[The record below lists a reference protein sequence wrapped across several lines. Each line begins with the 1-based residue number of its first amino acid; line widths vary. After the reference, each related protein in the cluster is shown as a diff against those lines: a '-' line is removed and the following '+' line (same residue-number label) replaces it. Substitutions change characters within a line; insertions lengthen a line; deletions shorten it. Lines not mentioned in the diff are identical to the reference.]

1 MLNEKDEELLQTL
14 CLERNIMHSTMV
26 RYRTIIHF
34 YTESQGL
41 PLYELI
47 QEAEKEEDEGI
58 RLKNRTIKKRLI
70 SHRNYLINERNYSLV
85 TVQKTMTGLR
95 TIYNHFE
102 IELPKLP
109 QLNNK
114 NVKKYETIYYNDLPT
129 KELIKKAVNHSKPL
143 MKAIILFI
151 TSSGCARAETTSITI
166 QDFITATNEYHH
178 STDIYDVINELKN
191 KEDIIPIFHIK
202 RLKTNNY
209 YYTFCSPE
217 ATKAILDYLET
228 RTDQLKP
235 EGQLFKIN
243 KNYLNVKFKEL
254 NDQLGGYSKGCYSL
268 LRTHM
273 LRKFHASNLARG
285 ENGLSLDEIDSLQGR
300 SKDNVRQSYY
310 FDDPK
315 ELRKKY
321 ITNID
326 KVTILDQVHT
336 ITIDSPEVQKLKE
349 KADKIDE
356 LEKLVKKI
364 LEKNGGTQ
372 KAEEEYSAEKMN
384 QKRTL

>member
-1 MLNEKDEELLQTL
+1 MVRIMLNPKDEELLQQL
-14 CLERNIMHSTMV
+14 CQERNIMHSTMV
-26 RYRTIIHF
+26 RYRTIINY

-47 QEAEKEEDEGI
+47 AEAEKEEDSSI

-70 SHRNYLINERNYSLV
+70 NHRNYLINERNYSLV

-95 TIYNHFE
+95 TIYNHYE

-109 QLNNK
+109 TLNNK

-129 KELIKKAVNHSKPL
+129 KELIQKAVNHSKPL

-151 TSSGCARAETTSITI
+151 TSSGCARAETTSITL
-166 QDFITATNEYHH
+166 QDFIEATQEYHH
-178 STDIYDVINELKN
+178 SNNIYDVIEELKE

-228 RTDQLKP
+228 RTDKLTNDK
-235 EGQLFKIN
+235 QLFKIN

-254 NDQLGGYSKGCYSL
+254 NDQLGGHSKGCYSL

-321 ITNID
+321 IHNID

-336 ITIDSPEVQKLKE
+336 ITVDSPEVARLKE

-364 LEKNGGTQ
+364 LEKNGGMTRGT
-372 KAEEEYSAEKMN
+372 KGH
-384 QKRTL
+384 

>member
-1 MLNEKDEELLQTL
+1 MVKKMLNPKDEELLQTL

-70 SHRNYLINERNYSLV
+70 NHRNYLINERNYSLI

-95 TIYNHFE
+95 TIYNHYE

-129 KELIKKAVNHSKPL
+129 KELIQKAVNHSKPL

-151 TSSGCARAETTSITI
+151 TSSGCARAETCSISI
-166 QDFITATNEYHH
+166 QNFITATSEYHN
-178 STDIYDVINELKN
+178 SNNIYDVIDELKE

-217 ATKAILDYLET
+217 ATQAILDYLET
-228 RTDQLKP
+228 RTDKLTK
-235 EGQLFKIN
+235 LFKIN

-254 NDQLGGYSKGCYSL
+254 NDQLGGHSKGCYSL

-326 KVTILDQVHT
+326 KVTILDNVHT
-336 ITIDSPEVQKLKE
+336 ITIDSPEVARLKE
-349 KADKIDE
+349 KAEKIDE
-356 LEKLVKKI
+356 LERLVKSIMKR
-364 LEKNGGTQ
+364 NGGTQ
-372 KAEEEYSAEKMN
+372 E
-384 QKRTL
+384 Q

>member
-1 MLNEKDEELLQTL
+1 MLNPKDEELLQTL

-70 SHRNYLINERNYSLV
+70 NHRNYLINERNYSLI

-95 TIYNHFE
+95 TIYNHYE

-129 KELIKKAVNHSKPL
+129 KELIQKAVNHSKPL

-151 TSSGCARAETTSITI
+151 TSSGCARAETCSISI
-166 QDFITATNEYHH
+166 QNFITATSEYHN
-178 STDIYDVINELKN
+178 SNNIYDVIDELKE

-202 RLKTNNY
+202 RLK
-209 YYTFCSPE
+209 
-217 ATKAILDYLET
+217 LLYL
-228 RTDQLKP
+228 
-235 EGQLFKIN
+235 
-243 KNYLNVKFKEL
+243 
-254 NDQLGGYSKGCYSL
+254 
-268 LRTHM
+268 
-273 LRKFHASNLARG
+273 
-285 ENGLSLDEIDSLQGR
+285 LQ
-300 SKDNVRQSYY
+300 S
-310 FDDPK
+310 
-315 ELRKKY
+315 
-321 ITNID
+321 
-326 KVTILDQVHT
+326 
-336 ITIDSPEVQKLKE
+336 
-349 KADKIDE
+349 
-356 LEKLVKKI
+356 
-364 LEKNGGTQ
+364 
-372 KAEEEYSAEKMN
+372 
-384 QKRTL
+384 

>member
-1 MLNEKDEELLQTL
+1 MLNPRDEELLQTL

-26 RYRTIIHF
+26 RYRTIINY

-47 QEAEKEEDEGI
+47 AEAEKEEDDGI

-70 SHRNYLINERNYSLV
+70 NHRNYLINERNYSLV

-95 TIYNHFE
+95 TIYNHYE

-109 QLNNK
+109 TLNNK

-129 KELIKKAVNHSKPL
+129 KELIQKAVNHSKPL

-151 TSSGCARAETTSITI
+151 TSSGCARAETTSITL
-166 QDFITATNEYHH
+166 QDFIEATQEYHH
-178 STDIYDVINELKN
+178 SNNIYDVIEELKE

-254 NDQLGGYSKGCYSL
+254 NDQLGGHSKGCYSL

-321 ITNID
+321 IHNID

-336 ITIDSPEVQKLKE
+336 ITVDSPEVARLKE

-356 LEKLVKKI
+356 LEQLVKKI
-364 LEKNGGTQ
+364 LEKNGGMTQ
-372 KAEEEYSAEKMN
+372 GTKGH
-384 QKRTL
+384 

>member
-1 MLNEKDEELLQTL
+1 MVKIMLNEKDEELLQQL

-26 RYRTIIHF
+26 RYRTIINY

-47 QEAEKEEDEGI
+47 QEAENEEDQGI

-70 SHRNYLINERNYSLV
+70 HHRNYLINTRNYSLI

-102 IELPKLP
+102 IELPRP
-109 QLNNK
+109 PTLNNK
-114 NVKKYETIYYNDLPT
+114 NVKKTETIYYNDLPT
-129 KELIKKAVNHSKPL
+129 KELIHKAVDLSNPL

-151 TSSGCARAETTSITI
+151 VSSGCARAETTNITL
-166 QDFITATNEYHH
+166 QDFITSTQEYHH
-178 STDIYDVINELKN
+178 SNNIYDVINELK
-191 KEDIIPIFHIK
+191 KKQDIIPIFHIK
-202 RLKTNNY
+202 RQKTNNY

-228 RTDQLKP
+228 RTDKLTEDK
-235 EGQLFKIN
+235 QLFKIN

-254 NDQLGGYSKGCYSL
+254 NDQLGGHSKGCYSL

-300 SKDNVRQSYY
+300 IKDNVRQSYY
-310 FDDPK
+310 FDDPH
-315 ELRKKY
+315 ELKKKY
-321 ITNID
+321 INNID
-326 KVTILDQVHT
+326 KVTILDNVHT
-336 ITIDSPEVQKLKE
+336 ITIDSPEVQELKQ
-349 KADKIDE
+349 KAAKIDE
-356 LEKLVKKI
+356 LEKLVKSI
-364 LEKNGGTQ
+364 MEKN
-372 KAEEEYSAEKMN
+372 KD
-384 QKRTL
+384 

>member
-1 MLNEKDEELLQTL
+1 MVNIMLNPQDEELLQTL

-26 RYRTIIHF
+26 RYRTIINY

-47 QEAEKEEDEGI
+47 QEAEKEEDKGI

-70 SHRNYLINERNYSLV
+70 SHRNYLINERNYSLI
-85 TVQKTMTGLR
+85 TVQKTMIGLR
-95 TIYNHFE
+95 TIYNHYE
-102 IELPKLP
+102 IELPRLP

-129 KELIKKAVNHSKPL
+129 KELIKRAVNHSKPL

-151 TSSGCARAETTSITI
+151 TSSGCARAETCSITL
-166 QDFITATNEYHH
+166 QDFIEATQEYHH
-178 STDIYDVINELKN
+178 SNNIYDVINELKN

-202 RLKTNNY
+202 RMKTNNY

-254 NDQLGGYSKGCYSL
+254 NDQLGGHSKGCYSL

-300 SKDNVRQSYY
+300 CKDNVRQSYY

-326 KVTILDQVHT
+326 KVTILDNVHT
-336 ITIDSPEVQKLKE
+336 ITIDSPEVVKLKE

-364 LEKNGGTQ
+364 MERNNG
-372 KAEEEYSAEKMN
+372 SAPP
-384 QKRTL
+384 

>member
-1 MLNEKDEELLQTL
+1 MLNNEDEQMLQELAMT
-14 CLERNIMHSTMV
+14 RNIKHSTMV
-26 RYRTIIHF
+26 RYRTIIN
-34 YTESQGL
+34 YYVESQGMTL
-41 PLYELI
+41 HDLI
-47 QEAEKEEDEGI
+47 LEAEKEEDQGI

-70 SHRNYLINERNYSLV
+70 NHRNYLINERNYSNI
-85 TVQKTMTGLR
+85 TIQKTMTGLR
-95 TIYNHFE
+95 TIYNHYE

-109 QLNNK
+109 TLNNK

-129 KELIKKAVNHSKPL
+129 KELIQKAVNHSKPL

-151 TSSGCARAETTSITI
+151 TSSGCARAETTSITL
-166 QDFITATNEYHH
+166 QDFITATSEYHH
-178 STDIYDVINELKN
+178 SNNIYDVINELKE

-202 RLKTNNY
+202 RQKTNNY

-228 RTDQLKP
+228 RTDKLKP

-254 NDQLGGYSKGCYSL
+254 NDQLGGHSKGCYSL

-285 ENGLSLDEIDSLQGR
+285 ENGLTLDEIDSLQGR
-300 SKDNVRQSYY
+300 CKDNVRQSYY

-321 ITNID
+321 IHNID

-364 LEKNGGTQ
+364 MMKNGGTQ
-372 KAEEEYSAEKMN
+372 E
-384 QKRTL
+384 

>member
-1 MLNEKDEELLQTL
+1 MVRIMLNEKDEELLQQL
-14 CLERNIMHSTMV
+14 CLERNIMHSTMI
-26 RYRTIIHF
+26 RYRTAIKY

-47 QEAEKEEDEGI
+47 TEAEKEEDEGI

-70 SHRNYLINERNYSLV
+70 NHRNYLINTRNYSLV
-85 TVQKTMTGLR
+85 TVQKTMTTLR
-95 TIYNHFE
+95 TIYNHYE

-109 QLNNK
+109 KTNNK

-129 KELIKKAVNHSKPL
+129 KELIQKAVNHSKPL

-151 TSSGCARAETTSITI
+151 TSSGCARAETTSITL
-166 QDFITATNEYHH
+166 QDFIEATSEYHH
-178 STDIYDVINELKN
+178 SNNIYDVIEELKE

-202 RLKTNNY
+202 RQKTNNY

-254 NDQLGGYSKGCYSL
+254 NDQLGGHSKGCYSL

-285 ENGLSLDEIDSLQGR
+285 ENGLTLDEIDSLQGR

-321 ITNID
+321 IMNIN

-336 ITIDSPEVQKLKE
+336 ITVDSPEVMELKQ

-364 LEKNGGTQ
+364 MEKN
-372 KAEEEYSAEKMN
+372 KD
-384 QKRTL
+384 

>member
-1 MLNEKDEELLQTL
+1 MVRIMLNEKDEELLQQL

-26 RYRTIIHF
+26 RYRTIINY

-47 QEAEKEEDEGI
+47 QEAENELIQEAENEEDQGI

-70 SHRNYLINERNYSLV
+70 HHRNYLINTRNYSLV
-85 TVQKTMTGLR
+85 TVQKTMVGLR

-129 KELIKKAVNHSKPL
+129 KELIRKAVNHSRPL

-151 TSSGCARAETTSITI
+151 TSSGCARAETCSITL
-166 QDFITATNEYHH
+166 QDFIEATNEYHN
-178 STDIYDVINELKN
+178 ST
-191 KEDIIPIFHIK
+191 EDIIPIFHIK

-228 RTDQLKP
+228 RTDKLTNDK
-235 EGQLFKIN
+235 QLFKIN

-254 NDQLGGYSKGCYSL
+254 NDQLGGHSKGCYSL

-336 ITIDSPEVQKLKE
+336 ITIDSPEVARLKE
-349 KADKIDE
+349 KAEKIDE
-356 LEKLVKKI
+356 LERLVKSIMKR
-364 LEKNGGTQ
+364 NGGTQ
-372 KAEEEYSAEKMN
+372 E
-384 QKRTL
+384 QQ

>member
-1 MLNEKDEELLQTL
+1 MVKKMLNEKDEELLQQL

-26 RYRTIIHF
+26 RYRTIINY

-47 QEAEKEEDEGI
+47 AEAEKEEDDGI

-70 SHRNYLINERNYSLV
+70 NHRNYLINTRNYSLV

-95 TIYNHFE
+95 TIYNHYE

-109 QLNNK
+109 TLNNK

-129 KELIKKAVNHSKPL
+129 KDLRQKAVNHSKPL

-151 TSSGCARAETTSITI
+151 TSSGCARAETTSITL
-166 QDFITATNEYHH
+166 QDFIEATQEYHH
-178 STDIYDVINELKN
+178 SNNIYDVIEELKT

-228 RTDQLKP
+228 RTDKLTNDK
-235 EGQLFKIN
+235 QLFKIN

-254 NDQLGGYSKGCYSL
+254 NDQLGGHSKGCYSQ

-310 FDDPK
+310 FDDPH

-326 KVTILDQVHT
+326 KVTILDNVHT
-336 ITIDSPEVQKLKE
+336 ITIDSPEVQRLKE
-349 KADKIDE
+349 KADTIDE

-364 LEKNGGTQ
+364 MEKN
-372 KAEEEYSAEKMN
+372 KD
-384 QKRTL
+384 

>member
-1 MLNEKDEELLQTL
+1 MVKKMLNPQDEELLQTL
-14 CLERNIMHSTMV
+14 CLERNIMHSTMI
-26 RYRTIIHF
+26 RYRTIIHY

-41 PLYELI
+41 PLYEMI
-47 QEAEKEEDEGI
+47 QEAEKEEDSGI

-70 SHRNYLINERNYSLV
+70 NHRNYLINTRNYSLI

-114 NVKKYETIYYNDLPT
+114 NIKKYETIYYNDLPT
-129 KELIKKAVNHSKPL
+129 KDIIQQAVNHSKPL

-151 TSSGCARAETTSITI
+151 TSSGCARAETTHITI
-166 QDFITATNEYHH
+166 QDFITATSEYHNK
-178 STDIYDVINELKN
+178 TDIYDVINELKN

-228 RTDQLKP
+228 RTDKLTNDK
-235 EGQLFKIN
+235 QLFKIN
-243 KNYLNVKFKEL
+243 KNYLNIKFKEL
-254 NDQLGGYSKGCYSL
+254 NDQLGGQSKGCYGL

-326 KVTILDQVHT
+326 KVTILDNVHT
-336 ITIDSPEVQKLKE
+336 INIDSPEVQKLKE

-356 LEKLVKKI
+356 LERLVKKI
-364 LEKNGGTQ
+364 MER
-372 KAEEEYSAEKMN
+372 N
-384 QKRTL
+384 QT

>member
-1 MLNEKDEELLQTL
+1 MLNPRDEELLQTL
-14 CLERNIMHSTMV
+14 CLERNIMHSTMI
-26 RYRTIIHF
+26 RYRTAIKY
-34 YTESQGL
+34 YTISQGL
-41 PLYELI
+41 TLHELI
-47 QEAEKEEDEGI
+47 QEAENEEDQGI

-70 SHRNYLINERNYSLV
+70 NHRNYLINERNHSLV
-85 TVQKTMTGLR
+85 TVQKTMTTLR
-95 TIYNHFE
+95 TIYNHYE

-109 QLNNK
+109 KTNNK

-129 KELIKKAVNHSKPL
+129 KELIQKAVNHSKPL

-151 TSSGCARAETTSITI
+151 TSSGCARAETCSISI

-178 STDIYDVINELKN
+178 STDIYDVINELRN

-202 RLKTNNY
+202 WLKTNNF
-209 YYTFCSPE
+209 YYTFASPE

-228 RTDQLKP
+228 RPDKLTNDK
-235 EGQLFKIN
+235 QLFKIN

-254 NDQLGGYSKGCYSL
+254 NDQLGGHSKGCYSL

-285 ENGLSLDEIDSLQGR
+285 ENGLTLDEIDSLQGR

-310 FDDPK
+310 FDDP
-315 ELRKKY
+315 EYLREKY
-321 ITNID
+321 IRNMHQ
-326 KVTILDQVHT
+326 VTILDEVHT
-336 ITIDSPEVQKLKE
+336 INIDSPEVIELKQK
-349 KADKIDE
+349 AAKIDE

-364 LEKNGGTQ
+364 LEKNGG
-372 KAEEEYSAEKMN
+372 
-384 QKRTL
+384 

>member
-1 MLNEKDEELLQTL
+1 MVNKMLNDKDEELLQQL

-26 RYRTIIHF
+26 RYRTIINY
-34 YTESQGL
+34 YTESQQL

-47 QEAEKEEDEGI
+47 AEAEKEEDEGI

-70 SHRNYLINERNYSLV
+70 HHRNYLINERNYSLI

-102 IELPKLP
+102 IELPRLP
-109 QLNNK
+109 TLNNK
-114 NVKKYETIYYNDLPT
+114 NVKKTETIYYNDLPT
-129 KELIKKAVNHSKPL
+129 KDLIHKAVDLSNPL

-151 TSSGCARAETTSITI
+151 VSSGCARAETTNITL
-166 QDFITATNEYHH
+166 QDFITATQEYHNK
-178 STDIYDVINELKN
+178 DNIYDVINELKK

-202 RLKTNNY
+202 RQKTNNY

-228 RTDQLKP
+228 RTDKLTNDK
-235 EGQLFKIN
+235 QLFKIN

-254 NDQLGGYSKGCYSL
+254 NDQLGGHHKGCYSL

-300 SKDNVRQSYY
+300 CKDNVRQSYY
-310 FDDPK
+310 FDDPT

-326 KVTILDQVHT
+326 KVTILDNVHT

-349 KADKIDE
+349 KAEKIDE
-356 LEKLVKKI
+356 LERLVKKI
-364 LEKNGGTQ
+364 MEKN
-372 KAEEEYSAEKMN
+372 KD
-384 QKRTL
+384 

>member
-1 MLNEKDEELLQTL
+1 MVRIMLNEKDEELLQQL
-14 CLERNIMHSTMV
+14 CMERNIMHSTMV
-26 RYRTIIHF
+26 RYRTIINY

-47 QEAEKEEDEGI
+47 QEAEKEEDQGI

-70 SHRNYLINERNYSLV
+70 NHRNYLINERNYSLV

-102 IELPKLP
+102 IELPRLP

-129 KELIKKAVNHSKPL
+129 KDLIKKAVNHSKPL

-151 TSSGCARAETTSITI
+151 TSSGCARAETTSISI

-178 STDIYDVINELKN
+178 STDIYDVINELKQ
-191 KEDIIPIFHIK
+191 KEDIIPLFHIK

-228 RTDQLKP
+228 RTDKLKP
-235 EGQLFKIN
+235 EKQLFKIN

-254 NDQLGGYSKGCYSL
+254 NDQLGGHSKGCYSL

-321 ITNID
+321 IQNID

-336 ITIDSPEVQKLKE
+336 ITIDSPEVARLKE

-364 LEKNGGTQ
+364 LEKN
-372 KAEEEYSAEKMN
+372 KD
-384 QKRTL
+384 

>member
-1 MLNEKDEELLQTL
+1 MLNPRDEELLQTL

-26 RYRTIIHF
+26 RYRTIIHY
-34 YTESQGL
+34 YTISQGL

-47 QEAEKEEDEGI
+47 QEAENEEDQGI

-70 SHRNYLINERNYSLV
+70 HHRNYLINTRNYSLV

-129 KELIKKAVNHSKPL
+129 KDLIKKAVNHSKPL

-151 TSSGCARAETTSITI
+151 TSSGCARAETTSITL
-166 QDFITATNEYHH
+166 QDFITATSEYHH
-178 STDIYDVINELKN
+178 STDIYDVIEELKT

-228 RTDQLKP
+228 RTDQLRP

-254 NDQLGGYSKGCYSL
+254 NDQLGGHSKGCYSL

-285 ENGLSLDEIDSLQGR
+285 ENGLTLDEIDSLQGR
-300 SKDNVRQSYY
+300 CKDNVRQSYY

-321 ITNID
+321 IQNID
-326 KVTILDQVHT
+326 KVTILDKVHT
-336 ITIDSPEVQKLKE
+336 ITIDSPEVARLKE

-364 LEKNGGTQ
+364 MEKNGGMTQ
-372 KAEEEYSAEKMN
+372 EQEH
-384 QKRTL
+384 